1 MLTLLLTSLIAPTVE
16 ISIEGEGMLR
26 FWHEDR
32 VVYAKEA
39 SLTVADGRIVH
50 VSGAELAPPIEIDSN
65 TFTVSSNGTVR
76 NAGGSIIGQLVAA
89 RFAQEP
95 KGQGLFE
102 SESVPKLGKF
112 GDEGFGTVKSGTQAS
127 FVRLHLDEPASQTP
141 SQPISESVP
150 SPSAEFLAAGGVQ
163 ITLNDVTEVE
173 TEEYTLGQIATIY
186 AKADLAAALANMSLG
201 TTPPLGANRLIT
213 IDRITTQLKLAGYEA
228 DRYRISGSHRPIVR
242 RKGHTITHEELVAT
256 AIESAKSTF
265 GESSTF
271 RQAAAEADLVV
282 NIGEIE
288 LVAGE
293 PRASGATLTI
303 RVDVFVDGRKVTGRN
318 VRLINGSPIA
328 SIRTGTTIRVLVVA
342 GAAIVE
348 TTGTVR
354 RVDMATNQVT
364 VATPSGATLT
374 GHINSRGELEVQ
386 A

>member
-1 MLTLLLTSLIAPTVE
+1 
-16 ISIEGEGMLR
+16 MLR

-39 SLTVADGRIVH
+39 SLTIADGSIVH
-50 VSGAELAPPIEIDSN
+50 VSGAELAPPIKIDSSS
-65 TFTVSSNGTVR
+65 FTVS
-76 NAGGSIIGQLVAA
+76 ADGSIRDASGSTIGQLVAA
-89 RFAQEP
+89 RFNEEP

-102 SESVPKLGKF
+102 SESVPRLGKF
-112 GDEGFGTVKSGTQAS
+112 GDEGFGVVKTGTQAS
-127 FVRLHLDEPASQTP
+127 FVKLHLDEPASQP
-141 SQPISESVP
+141 PQPVSESVP
-150 SPSAEFLAAGGVQ
+150 PPSAEFLAAGGVQ
-163 ITLNDVTEVE
+163 ITLNDVTEVD
-173 TEEYTLGQIATIY
+173 TDEYTLGQVATIY

-201 TTPPLGANRLIT
+201 STPPLGASRLIT
-213 IDRITTQLKLAGYEA
+213 IDRITTQLRLAGYEA

-242 RKGHTITHEELVAT
+242 RKGHTITHVELVAT
-256 AIESAKSTF
+256 AIESARNTF

-303 RVDVFVDGRKVTGRN
+303 RVDVFVDGKKVTGRN

-328 SIRTGTTIRVLVVA
+328 SIKNGTTIRVLVIA

-354 RVDMATNQVT
+354 RVDMANNQVT
-364 VATPSGATLT
+364 VSTPSGATLT
-374 GHINSRGELEVQ
+374 GHINARGELEVQ